1 VASGSLASRTEVNL
15 DSAHRMRLLSIVEA
29 TSVTGPVK
37 PLLMFS
43 RLARAGVGGRA
54 PIEHSLVTTQRAGTD
69 NELMRAARE
78 QGLPV
83 DVVPERFA
91 FDPRVLAHMARS
103 IRQRAPDIVETHDF
117 ESHFLFLALK
127 GVGAVSGVRW
137 VAFHHGYTRMSS
149 RVRAYQQLDRV
160 SLRHADRV
168 VTLCRPFVEQLVS
181 RGVRRDRI
189 DVISNAVIPQAR
201 PASAALT
208 ALRASLGLTDS
219 DKILVSVGR
228 LSREKGHADLI
239 DAFRILLERGK
250 CADCRLL
257 LVGDGGERAALQ
269 SKAASLGNRVLFAGH
284 QADPWAYFCIGDV
297 FVLPSHTEGSPLV
310 LFEAMA
316 AGLPIVA
323 TSVGGVPEVVEDQ
336 RTAIL
341 VPAMDATRLAE
352 SIALIVDNRAA
363 ASALGADAHRA
374 INAFSP
380 EAYTARLLGVYAKV
394 AAVAD

>member
-1 VASGSLASRTEVNL
+1 
-15 DSAHRMRLLSIVEA
+15 MRLLSIVEA
-29 TSVTGPVK
+29 TSITGPVK

-43 RLARAGVGGRA
+43 RLARAGVDGRE
-54 PIEHSLVTTQRAGTD
+54 PIEHSLLTTQRAGTD

-83 DVVPERFA
+83 DVVPERFP
-91 FDPRVLAHMARS
+91 FDPRVLTRMARG
-103 IRQRAPDIVETHDF
+103 IRQLAPDIVETHDF
-117 ESHFLFLALK
+117 KSHFLFFALK
-127 GVGAVSGVRW
+127 SVGAVSTARW

-168 VTLCRPFVEQLVS
+168 VTLCRPFVEQLVA

-189 DVISNAVIPQAR
+189 DVISNAVTQQPR
-201 PASAALT
+201 PPTAVLS
-208 ALRASLGLTDS
+208 ALRASLGLSES
-219 DKILVSVGR
+219 DKVLVSVGR

-239 DAFRILLERGK
+239 DAFRILLERGR
-250 CADCRLL
+250 CTDCRLL

-269 SKAASLGNRVLFAGH
+269 SRAAPLGSRVVFTGQ
-284 QADPWAYFCIGDV
+284 QADPWPYFCIGDV

-316 AGLPIVA
+316 AGLPILA

-336 RTAIL
+336 RTAL
-341 VPAMDATRLAE
+341 LLPPMQVTRLAASLAQILDNPAVAAALGKAAE
-352 SIALIVDNRAA
+352 RALI
-363 ASALGADAHRA
+363 G
-374 INAFSP
+374 FSP
-380 EAYTARLLGVYAKV
+380 TVYAARLLGVYTKV
-394 AAVAD
+394 TAPIGS